1 MLPLIEPELHD
12 GLGRKVE
19 EEILKT
25 SISQTFVQLVK
36 LLLVL
41 LQHLSVTPDD
51 CFL

>member
-1 MLPLIEPELHD
+1 MLPHIEPELHD

-36 LLLVL
+36 LLLVICYNIL
-41 LQHLSVTPDD
+41 A
-51 CFL
+51 